1 MCCRKQNRCNIYGA
15 ASVVES
21 DLHLIVIWN
30 GRRIQQRLVGESR
43 WDDPFW
49 FQAPHR
55 QKRKIIYNVKNN
67 HSCSVY
73 DNRDEV
79 SILQLQAKKPR
90 LTKFLVHEYYIFY
103 VSCDKR

>member
-1 MCCRKQNRCNIYGA
+1 M
-15 ASVVES
+15 ASKCVAVNKTDVIFMGRQVWWKVTCIWLSFEMVEGFS
-21 DLHLIVIWN
+21 RDL
-30 GRRIQQRLVGESR
+30 LVRVGGMIHF
-43 WDDPFW
+43 DFK
-49 FQAPHR
+49 
-55 QKRKIIYNVKNN
+55 QKRKRIYNVKNN

-79 SILQLQAKKPR
+79 SILQLQAEKPR

>member
-55 QKRKIIYNVKNN
+55 QKRKRIYNVKNN
-67 HSCSVY
+67 Q
-73 DNRDEV
+73 V
-79 SILQLQAKKPR
+79 SILQLQAEKPR